1 MILDLIINKE
11 ISKIINLEDSQI
23 KIKIKV
29 LTAKEIKIKK
39 EEIKLKEEVEIIKDF
54 NNKLLSKEEDWVLNK
69 KIKM

>member
-54 NNKLLSKEEDWVLNK
+54 NNKVLSKEEDWVLNK